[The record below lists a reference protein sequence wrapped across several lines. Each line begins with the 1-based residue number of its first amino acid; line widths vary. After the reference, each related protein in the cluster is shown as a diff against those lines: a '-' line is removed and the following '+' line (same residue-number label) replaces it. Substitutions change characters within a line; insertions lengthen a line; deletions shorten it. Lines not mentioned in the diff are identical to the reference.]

1 VKKDLRME
9 TANFGTL
16 LKEAREKRKISL
28 SEISNATKLSVSAL
42 KLMEQGNLDDLPPD
56 VFVRGFIRSYARTL
70 RISSNEPLEL
80 LDQVLLER
88 RRASEPM
95 VVSDLRPSRKP
106 MADRSMVE
114 RSMGERSTGERSMKT
129 GRSQPA
135 PMLEPPVEDDAQA
148 PRRGIGLAVF
158 VIIVLLIAT
167 ITLSL
172 FLRQQPQ
179 SGEGLSLQE
188 AVPQVLSQPRDV

>member
-1 VKKDLRME
+1 ME
-9 TANFGTL
+9 TVNFGTL
-16 LKEAREKRKISL
+16 LKEEREKRKISL

-42 KLMEQGNLDDLPPD
+42 QLMEKGNLDDLPPD

-88 RRASEPM
+88 RRASDPM
-95 VVSDLRPSRKP
+95 VVSDLRPARRSLVERP
-106 MADRSMVE
+106 IRADRS
-114 RSMGERSTGERSMKT
+114 
-129 GRSQPA
+129 QPG
-135 PMLEPPVEDDAQA
+135 PMPEPPVEDDAQSQ
-148 PRRGIGLAVF
+148 RRGIGLAVF

-179 SGEGLSLQE
+179 SGEGLSLNE
-188 AVPQVLSQPRDV
+188 AAARTLLSARDV